1 MGEQENVLS
10 IPIET
15 LEGEEMV
22 KYYNDMMSRL
32 DSLMLVREEKDYIL
46 ISDRKINAMV
56 MLILDEKKNITMI
69 RRF

>member
-1 MGEQENVLS
+1 MEKQENDLS

-46 ISDRKINAMV
+46 VSDRKINAMV
-56 MLILDEKKNITMI
+56 MLILDEKKNITI
-69 RRF
+69 SNYD

>member
-46 ISDRKINAMV
+46 VSDRKINAMV